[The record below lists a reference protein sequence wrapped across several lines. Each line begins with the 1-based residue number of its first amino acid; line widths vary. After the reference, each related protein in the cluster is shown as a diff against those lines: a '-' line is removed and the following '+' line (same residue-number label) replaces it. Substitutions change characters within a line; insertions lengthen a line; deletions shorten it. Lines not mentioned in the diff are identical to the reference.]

1 MNKKI
6 IVISTS
12 LRAGSNSEQLADAFI
27 KGCKAAGNRVEKI
40 TLRDKSIRYCS
51 GCLTCQKTKN
61 GHCVV
66 QDDADSIINR
76 MMEAEVIVFATPV
89 YFYEMSG
96 QLKTL
101 LDRTN
106 PLYPIAYKFRDIY
119 LLATSAEAEPSAMD
133 GVVKGLN
140 GWIAC
145 FDKAKLR
152 GVIYG
157 TNATDSNDI
166 LNHPQHLQTAY
177 EMGKL
182 IS

>member
-1 MNKKI
+1 MSKKVLI
-6 IVISTS
+6 LSTS
-12 LRAGSNSEQLADAFI
+12 PRIGGNSDILAGEFARGAADA
-27 KGCKAAGNRVEKI
+27 GNEVEKI
-40 TLRDKSIRYCS
+40 CLADKAIGFCH
-51 GCLTCQKTKN
+51 GCLACQKTQR
-61 GHCVV
+61 CVIR
-66 QDDADSIINR
+66 DDAGAIVQKMLTAD
-76 MMEAEVIVFATPV
+76 VIAFATPI
-89 YFYEMSG
+89 YYYEMSG
-96 QLKTL
+96 QMKTL

-119 LLATSAEAEPSAMD
+119 LLATAAEAEPSAMD
-133 GVVKGLN
+133 GAVKGLN

-157 TNATDSNDI
+157 TNAADSNDI